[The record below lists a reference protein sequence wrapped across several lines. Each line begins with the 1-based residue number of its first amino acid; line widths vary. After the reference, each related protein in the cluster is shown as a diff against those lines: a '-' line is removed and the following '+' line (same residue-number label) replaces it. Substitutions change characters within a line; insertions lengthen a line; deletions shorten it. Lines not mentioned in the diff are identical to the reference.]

1 MLRVLIV
8 KKIVSYRPS
17 SIVMYYDASNITCDA
32 YSVEI
37 ESKVFHKMLND
48 FESFQS
54 STWREMRA
62 IEQALYSFKL
72 QFSDKSSQWYTDNQ
86 NCLRIVQAGSMNE
99 PLHSLAY
106 SMFSICTKH
115 SISIDIQWIPRKE
128 NTKVD
133 CISTMVDHERIGE
146 SHIPFVSS

>member
-1 MLRVLIV
+1 M
-8 KKIVSYRPS
+8 
-17 SIVMYYDASNITCDA
+17 
-32 YSVEI
+32 
-37 ESKVFHKMLND
+37 FND
-48 FESFQS
+48 FESIQS
-54 STWREMRA
+54 STWRAMWA
-62 IEQALYSFKL
+62 IKQALSSFKL
-72 QFSDKSSQWYTDNQ
+72 QFSLKWYTDNQ
-86 NCLRIVQAGSMNE
+86 NCLRIVQASSMTE
-99 PLHSLAY
+99 PLQSLAY

>member
-62 IEQALYSFKL
+62 IEQALYYTIFLTINTLNIISPEKK
-72 QFSDKSSQWYTDNQ
+72 FSQ
-86 NCLRIVQAGSMNE
+86 NFRRMN
-99 PLHSLAY
+99 
-106 SMFSICTKH
+106 
-115 SISIDIQWIPRKE
+115 
-128 NTKVD
+128 
-133 CISTMVDHERIGE
+133 
-146 SHIPFVSS
+146 